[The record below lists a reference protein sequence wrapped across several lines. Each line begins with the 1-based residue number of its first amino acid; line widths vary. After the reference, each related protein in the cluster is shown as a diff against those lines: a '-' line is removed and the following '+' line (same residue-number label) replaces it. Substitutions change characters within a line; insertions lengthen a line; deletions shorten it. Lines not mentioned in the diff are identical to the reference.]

1 MSTALATISQDD
13 LVALEKAI
21 LEKKPVHAIA
31 KQFGLRYADAVS
43 AINAVRSSWVTNYA
57 DRKVLGAQLEAEL
70 DHLRGRAYAMLDAVE
85 DEDGVLIPLSPKE
98 KLEVIK
104 VIGKLIEQHASMVG
118 VGHADDEPQEKNV
131 GGNSDLFNLDEED
144 FKNIAEAT
152 ARALSKGR
160 NQGSQKS

>member
-1 MSTALATISQDD
+1 MSTALAIISQDD

-118 VGHADDEPQEKNV
+118 VGHADDGPQEKKV
-131 GGNSDLFNLDEED
+131 GANLLNIDEDD
-144 FKNIAEAT
+144 FKSIAEAT
-152 ARALSKGR
+152 ARALSKSR
-160 NQGSQKS
+160 TQGQG